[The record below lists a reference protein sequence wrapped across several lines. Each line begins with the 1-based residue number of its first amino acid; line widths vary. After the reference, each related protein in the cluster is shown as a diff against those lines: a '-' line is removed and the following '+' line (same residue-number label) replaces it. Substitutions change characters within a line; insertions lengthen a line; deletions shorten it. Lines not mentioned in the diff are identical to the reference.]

1 MINLTGNGVE
11 SHVTRIAFKWIF
23 KQNIPL
29 WSSIMESQLDTEQ
42 ERR

>member
-1 MINLTGNGVE
+1 MINVTGNGVE
-11 SHVTRIAFKWIF
+11 SHVTRMAFWWIF

-29 WSSIMESQLDTEQ
+29 WSLLMESQLDSEQ